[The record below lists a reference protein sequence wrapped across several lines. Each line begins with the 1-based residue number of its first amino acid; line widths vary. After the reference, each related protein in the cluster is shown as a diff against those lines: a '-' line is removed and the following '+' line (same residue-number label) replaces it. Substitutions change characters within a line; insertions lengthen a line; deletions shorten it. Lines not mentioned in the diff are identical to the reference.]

1 MEKKYIDKFYDT
13 TLKSDKYEVFALA
26 LPINLIY
33 KSMYNESE
41 QFLKSNYDLIHSDI
55 DVMATLYFNGNALTP
70 TELYSAAIFSSGGMT
85 KVLKKLEERKLIF
98 REASSND
105 KRSMLVC
112 LTPLGEELIKE
123 CMDEVIK
130 MKEKIFDVLS
140 KKEKDSL
147 KKILSKITY
156 SFV

>member
-1 MEKKYIDKFYDT
+1 
-13 TLKSDKYEVFALA
+13 
-26 LPINLIY
+26 
-33 KSMYNESE
+33 
-41 QFLKSNYDLIHSDI
+41 
-55 DVMATLYFNGNALTP
+55 
-70 TELYSAAIFSSGGMT
+70 MT

-156 SFV
+156 SFI

>member
-13 TLKSDKYEVFALA
+13 TFKSDKYEVFALA

-41 QFLKSNYDLIHSDI
+41 QFFKNNYDLIHSDI
-55 DVMATLYFNGNALTP
+55 DVMASLYFNGNALTP

-98 REASSND
+98 REASSDD
-105 KRSMLVC
+105 KRSMLVH
-112 LTPLGEELIKE
+112 LTPLGEELTKE
-123 CMDEVIK
+123 CIDEIIK
-130 MKEKIFDVLS
+130 MKEKIFNVLS
-140 KKEKDSL
+140 KKEKESL
-147 KKILSKITY
+147 KNILSKVMY
-156 SFV
+156 SMV

>member
-13 TLKSDKYEVFALA
+13 TLKSDKYEVLAFA

-41 QFLKSNYDLIHSDI
+41 QFFKSNYDLIHSDI

-130 MKEKIFDVLS
+130 MKEKFFDVLS

>member
-13 TLKSDKYEVFALA
+13 TLKSDKYEVLAFA

-41 QFLKSNYDLIHSDI
+41 QFFKSNYDLIHSDI

-123 CMDEVIK
+123 CIDEVIK

>member
-13 TLKSDKYEVFALA
+13 TLKSDKYEVLAFA

-41 QFLKSNYDLIHSDI
+41 QFFKSNYDLIHSDI

-98 REASSND
+98 REASSNG

>member
-1 MEKKYIDKFYDT
+1 
-13 TLKSDKYEVFALA
+13 
-26 LPINLIY
+26 
-33 KSMYNESE
+33 MYNESE
-41 QFLKSNYDLIHSDI
+41 QFFKSNYDLIHSDI

-123 CMDEVIK
+123 CIDEVIK

>member
-13 TLKSDKYEVFALA
+13 TLKSDKYEVLAFA

-41 QFLKSNYDLIHSDI
+41 QFFKSNYDLIHSDI

>member
-13 TLKSDKYEVFALA
+13 TLKSDKYEVLAFA

-41 QFLKSNYDLIHSDI
+41 QFFKSNYDLIHSDI

-85 KVLKKLEERKLIF
+85 KVLIKLEERKLIF

>member
-1 MEKKYIDKFYDT
+1 MEKKYVDKFYDT
-13 TLKSDKYEVFALA
+13 TLKSDKYEVLAFA

-41 QFLKSNYDLIHSDI
+41 QFFKSNYDLIHSDI